1 MLNNTE
7 TTLMVLLLKTS
18 QSEMR
23 NESVWA
29 DRERGRHHETKLVI
43 ATGINHS
50 PSVKGFE
57 FCEWFPKYWRCGGGP
72 SEIRPPCR
80 TLTPLSVINISQS
93 DLESLYCLIT
103 PTELFFYCKLVV
115 TANSPSVGFRSP
127 SFLG

>member
-1 MLNNTE
+1 MLKNTE

-43 ATGINHS
+43 VTGINHS

-57 FCEWFPKYWRCGGGP
+57 LCEWFPKYWRCDGGP
-72 SEIRPPCR
+72 SEIRDPCVG
-80 TLTPLSVINISQS
+80 LSH
-93 DLESLYCLIT
+93 LCL
-103 PTELFFYCKLVV
+103 L
-115 TANSPSVGFRSP
+115 
-127 SFLG
+127 